1 MMINIYAH
9 LRGEMRD
16 GWTGPV
22 TRKED
27 RAGRAGKS
35 SYTKKS
41 NLLRLRKTPPPCS
54 SVRTKGRGSGDDDV
68 LRGQSIGP
76 RRSEGEE

>member
-1 MMINIYAH
+1 MDWTSDAK
-9 LRGEMRD
+9 RGQGR
-16 GWTGPV
+16 TG
-22 TRKED
+22 
-27 RAGRAGKS
+27 GKIELHQEIQPA
-35 SYTKKS
+35 TAE
-41 NLLRLRKTPPPCS
+41 KTPPPCS

>member
-35 SYTKKS
+35 SYTKQS
-41 NLLRLRKTPPPCS
+41 NLLRLRICS
-54 SVRTKGRGSGDDDV
+54 FIRTKGRGSGGDV

>member
-1 MMINIYAH
+1 MMMNIYAH

-27 RAGRAGKS
+27 RAGGKIEL
-35 SYTKKS
+35 YQAI
-41 NLLRLRKTPPPCS
+41 NLLRLRICS
-54 SVRTKGRGSGDDDV
+54 FTRTKGRGSGDDDV
-68 LRGQSIGP
+68 LRDTSIGP